1 MTASGKKGS
10 STSNRTINSLSF
22 DKRHIDDVLA
32 DIQLASELGGVQVCP
47 TSSSPS
53 SYNINLKTESQRIQL
68 ANMAVMGEKYLVIFD
83 PRLERYKEE
92 DKDLF
97 DKEINPA
104 YKKLRE
110 ILLQYVDEKIR
121 RYIESTTP
129 ESS

>member
-1 MTASGKKGS
+1 
-10 STSNRTINSLSF
+10 
-22 DKRHIDDVLA
+22 
-32 DIQLASELGGVQVCP
+32 
-47 TSSSPS
+47 
-53 SYNINLKTESQRIQL
+53 
-68 ANMAVMGEKYLVIFD
+68 MAVMGEKYLVIFD